1 VVVGDGMMAQA
12 FSAFAADPGVVIFAS
27 GVSDSTETRT
37 SAFARERGL
46 LQRTRA
52 QNPGA
57 LLVYFGTCSVNDAD
71 RRDTPYVRHKLE
83 MEALLKASPGPWMV
97 LRLPLAIGP
106 GHRGNTLANYL
117 HTRIVRG
124 DPFEVWAGSTRYPV
138 DVEDAFRIAARLI
151 ADRSMWRKTIN
162 IALRAFPVLEFVR
175 VLEEAAGRRA
185 AYTLVQRGRHYELPC
200 LEVARLAGELHL
212 DLGEHYLENVLRKY
226 FGPGGS
232 SVADRTSGT
241 DSTA

>member
-1 VVVGDGMMAQA
+1 MVVGDGMMAKA
-12 FSAFAADPGVVIFAS
+12 FSAFAADAEVVVFAS

-37 SAFARERGL
+37 SAFARERDL

-52 QNPGA
+52 EHPDA

-117 HTRIVRG
+117 HGRIVRG
-124 DPFEVWAGSTRYPV
+124 EPFEVWGGSTRYPV
-138 DVEDAFRIAARLI
+138 DVEDAFRIASRLI

-175 VLEEAAGRRA
+175 ILEDIAGRRA
-185 AYTLVQRGRHYELPC
+185 AYTLLQRGRHYELPC
-200 LEVARLAGELHL
+200 PEVARLAGELHL
-212 DLGEHYLENVLRKY
+212 DLGERYLEKVLRKY
-226 FGPGGS
+226 FGRGGAS
-232 SVADRTSGT
+232 AAERISGT
-241 DSTA
+241 DTTA